1 MENDL
6 QAIAAR
12 YRKEIPADDERTDKL
27 MMVLMSNVDEM
38 ERLLS
43 SFSASTVSA
52 GVVLPAAVAFAL
64 GIAVRNMKMAV
75 VYAADAEASVFEI
88 PQ

>member
-1 MENDL
+1 MEHDL

-12 YRKEIPADDERTDKL
+12 YRKEIPFDDERTDKL
-27 MMVLMSNVDEM
+27 MGILMSNVGEM
-38 ERLLS
+38 ERLLA
-43 SFSASTVSA
+43 SFEAATVSA

-75 VYAADAEASVFEI
+75 IYTAEANGRV
-88 PQ
+88 